1 MNHDQKSA
9 TTRRGFLKGAAA
21 LAAAPILLPGAQSGL
36 GFHTGGTDLLKVG
49 LVGCGGRGTGAALQ
63 ALRADKGAVL
73 WAVSDT
79 FADRTDD
86 ALKNLAAELEG
97 DAAAKINVGERKFH
111 GIDGYKDLLA
121 SGVDVVLLATPTV
134 FRPMHLKASIE
145 AGKHV
150 FCEKPMAVD
159 APGCRSVLE
168 SVKMAR
174 EKKLS
179 LVAGFCWRRSSGER
193 AIYNEI
199 NSGRIG
205 EIRASYNWY
214 VTGPVR
220 TAPRQPGWSDFEF
233 QIRNWYHVL
242 ELGGDMIVEQACHSV
257 DKMLWGMKDVAPA
270 RAIAVGG
277 RAAREGDVYGNAYD
291 HFSVTYE
298 WDNGARGFLMC
309 RQIANSFNENKDL
322 VMGAKGVAD
331 VDGWKP
337 RHEIKGENPWLYKGP
352 QNDMYQQEHDELFAA
367 IRKGEPI
374 NDGEWMVQ
382 STLTAI
388 QGRMAAYTGAAVTWK
403 MALESKEDL
412 TPKDWSMGPR
422 PVPTWPIPGKTKFI

>member
-1 MNHDQKSA
+1 MNEKQTNA
-9 TTRRGFLKGAAA
+9 PTRRGFLKGAAA
-21 LAAAPILLPGAQSGL
+21 FAAAPIILPGAAPGVGFRPSGS
-36 GFHTGGTDLLKVG
+36 DQIKVG

-73 WAVSDT
+73 WAVADT
-79 FADRTDD
+79 FADRT
-86 ALKNLAAELEG
+86 ATAVKNLEEEMG
-97 DAAAKINVGERKFH
+97 DEAKGRFMVGERSFH
-111 GIDGYKDLLA
+111 GVDGYKDLIA

-134 FRPMHLKASIE
+134 FRPMHLKACVE

-159 APGCRSVLE
+159 AVGCRSVME
-168 SVKMAR
+168 TVKLAK

-179 LVAGFCWRRSSGER
+179 LVAGFCWRRASGER
-193 AIYNEI
+193 AIYREI
-199 NSGRIG
+199 NEGRIG
-205 EIRASYNWY
+205 EVRASYNWY

-220 TAPRQPGWSDFEF
+220 TDPRKKEWSDLEF
-233 QIRNWYHVL
+233 QLRNWYHFI

-257 DKMLWGMKDVAPA
+257 DKMMWAMKDVPPA

-277 RAAREGDVYGNAYD
+277 RAARDGEVYGNSYD
-291 HFSVTYE
+291 HFAVTYE
-298 WDNGARGFLMC
+298 WNNGARGFLMC
-309 RQIANSFNENKDL
+309 RQIAGCFNENKDL

-337 RHEIKGENPWLYKGP
+337 RHEIRGENPWLYKGP

-374 NDGEWMVQ
+374 NDGDWMMS
-382 STLTAI
+382 STLAAI

-412 TPKDWSMGPR
+412 TPKDWTMGPR
-422 PVPTWPIPGKTKFI
+422 PQPTWPVPGKTKFV